1 MIKEVVETIMGIV
14 NNPKLSNEDK
24 EKAIAEVLVEEVKE
38 PLIENAV
45 EWLNENTY
53 EVTDDTESYLK
64 MFYHES
70 FDAMTELRS
79 VLMVAD

>member
-24 EKAIAEVLVEEVKE
+24 EKAITEVLVEEVKE

-53 EVTDDTESYLK
+53 EVTDDTETYLK
-64 MFYHES
+64 MLYHES
-70 FDAMTELRS
+70 FEAMTELRS
-79 VLMVAD
+79 VHMVAD